1 MFEFVFVSY
10 TTTHDNKPRLAIF
23 NSKDGSTYYLNP
35 LELFRN
41 LKYPCEFSGYFKR
54 LVQANTNAPIIW
66 SPVVCG
72 IVTTIMEFN
81 RIEY

>member
-10 TTTHDNKPRLAIF
+10 TTTLNNEPRLVIF
-23 NSKDGSTYYLNP
+23 NSKDGTTYYLNP
-35 LELFRN
+35 VELFRN

-54 LVQANTNAPIIW
+54 LVQADANASIMC

-72 IVTTIMEFN
+72 IINTIMEFN